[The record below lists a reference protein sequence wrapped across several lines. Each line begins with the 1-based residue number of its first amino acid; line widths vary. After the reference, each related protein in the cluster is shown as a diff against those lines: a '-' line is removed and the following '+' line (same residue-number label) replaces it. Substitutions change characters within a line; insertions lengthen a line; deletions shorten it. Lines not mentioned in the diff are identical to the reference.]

1 MRMGCQLKAIPG
13 PSEGTPP
20 WEGHGERFR
29 EGNDNDTDDN
39 GDGDNNDNMPSDD
52 DLKVHG
58 PGDGVDDGQETE
70 TLDDR
75 QTAQEETPGGR
86 GQILGGFHF

>member
-29 EGNDNDTDDN
+29 EGSDNDTEDN
-39 GDGDNNDNMPSDD
+39 GDGDNNDSQ
-52 DLKVHG
+52 H
-58 PGDGVDDGQETE
+58 
-70 TLDDR
+70 
-75 QTAQEETPGGR
+75 
-86 GQILGGFHF
+86 